1 MHTAP
6 GDSNLVLFH
15 LCRGQLVLKPEKFSK
30 YVLSRAEKQLSWA
43 LIKFRQWTFLTGG
56 RGFFE
61 TAFLRVFTH
70 VKFGKLSMQ
79 GVKCCANK
87 L

>member
-1 MHTAP
+1 MYTAP
-6 GDSNLVLFH
+6 GDGNLVLFH
-15 LCRGQLVLKPEKFSK
+15 LCRGQLILKPEKSSK
-30 YVLSRAEKQLSWA
+30 YVLSRAEEQLSWA